1 MQGSGVLVVS
11 SHALLIINSATPT
24 HTHMPL
30 QDITMASDKRRRPDD
45 VLHDGHAP
53 HIDAS
58 PPVTPRPP
66 SCRLPQHGN
75 LLLLL
80 LFVVGGVGRHV
91 TASTPAAAFLLGS
104 GQRAWASRRP
114 GLSWRKSVPG
124 PATVRIPYPR
134 RTQQAQR
141 SSNEEED
148 ETAALARRLFEQSEP
163 PPSLPT
169 ASILPSKKQTTTTRS
184 KGRAASATRRDQL
197 VTGGLLAGA
206 VTATLLNL
214 PPSSMA
220 QAAMTTPLYVD
231 KEVWAPLENYMQN
244 DGRDRQTTYSPKFT
258 AYLARLLINYDY
270 ASMSWWQRKTLLA
283 PRESSQRI
291 NRLLS
296 TKGFEGTFQELD
308 LDQDTFISQDELRAA
323 LSDPEELAKRE
334 RELLAQL
341 QASVNFGLVRYQG
354 REGVDRLC
362 RILRSEFGINRLGKR
377 QLAMLFALMDNLQ
390 PVEAIKQLIAEAEN
404 ASVVGFNVT
413 YPGFGYDA
421 ENPPTVTVSPSP
433 GANATVQ
440 ARVKLAPTG
449 RILKVVLDSPMTG
462 FATPPKLDVS
472 PPIAEGGVRAVCIP
486 KMNGDTIERI
496 ILSNPGR
503 GYSEVDRVSIIV
515 NVEGQPLPWV
525 MRQARPLLEMKVA
538 GVELVDKV
546 KGGGEGYAHD
556 LPIKVEISK
565 PPFPV
570 SAVATAKATAL
581 LSEPNELILRSWLP
595 PTNTTIPVTGLL
607 PNNLVPKYDPCLER
621 FIISPVEELDP
632 NYCIYFEDEFKVVP
646 SQKFSKYFSFLD
658 GPKARDPVEKEREL
672 DATVFWRFALCGALC
687 CSTAHAVLVPLDV
700 VKTKMQASPSKYP
713 SFVSATRRIVDEGG
727 PSALLL
733 GAGPTVLGYLVYGAV
748 SFGLTEYFKRVFLD
762 LAGPEYATFYPFAI
776 LLLASMSAAFFGAV
790 AVTPFEAL
798 RIRSVT
804 SSENGA
810 GEEEDAAEEASRR
823 LESNQSVTSL
833 EDSTRVQEEL
843 EPEAPPPPPTAM
855 VVVAA
860 EADEE
865 GLVSVLAGAA
875 VNGVG
880 NGLGNLGGKDDDKE
894 SGESSSSSSNSSS
907 SVSSSSGGGGG
918 GGVAATAVL
927 EPPMG
932 MVATVGQMLKEGSL
946 GELYAGLGP
955 AVVGEIP
962 FMMAKFAVFDAVSK
976 AIYAVYPT
984 ASETVALS
992 LTVSLLSGMT
1002 AGVAAAAISQP
1013 FDTLTTKVTQYSQ
1026 IKRKGGIVVAV
1037 KDIYGKGGLK
1047 GFFKGTFPR
1056 AVKSAANIA
1065 LQFFLYDFSKRAL
1078 HVSADDIK
1086 VFFDV
1091 ISGLETGR

>member
-1 MQGSGVLVVS
+1 MS
-11 SHALLIINSATPT
+11 
-24 HTHMPL
+24 
-30 QDITMASDKRRRPDD
+30 
-45 VLHDGHAP
+45 
-53 HIDAS
+53 
-58 PPVTPRPP
+58 
-66 SCRLPQHGN
+66 
-75 LLLLL
+75 
-80 LFVVGGVGRHV
+80 
-91 TASTPAAAFLLGS
+91 
-104 GQRAWASRRP
+104 
-114 GLSWRKSVPG
+114 
-124 PATVRIPYPR
+124 
-134 RTQQAQR
+134 
-141 SSNEEED
+141 
-148 ETAALARRLFEQSEP
+148 
-163 PPSLPT
+163 
-169 ASILPSKKQTTTTRS
+169 
-184 KGRAASATRRDQL
+184 
-197 VTGGLLAGA
+197 
-206 VTATLLNL
+206 
-214 PPSSMA
+214 
-220 QAAMTTPLYVD
+220 TPLYVD

-291 NRLLS
+291 SRLLS
-296 TKGFEGTFQELD
+296 TKGFEGTFKELD
-308 LDQDTFISQDELRAA
+308 VDEDTFISQDELRAA
-323 LSDPEELAKRE
+323 LSDPEELVKRE

-341 QASVNFGLVRYQG
+341 QASVNFGLARYQG
-354 REGVDRLC
+354 KEGVDRLC

-404 ASVVGFNVT
+404 ASIVGFNVT

-421 ENPPTVTVSPSP
+421 EKPPTVSVSPSP
-433 GANATVQ
+433 GANATVK

-462 FATPPKLDVS
+462 FSSPPKLEVS

-486 KMNGDTIERI
+486 KMNGDTLERVV
-496 ILSNPGR
+496 LSNPGK

-525 MRQARPLLEMKVA
+525 LRQARPLLEMKVA
-538 GVELVDKV
+538 EVTLLDKV

-570 SAVATAKATAL
+570 SAVATAKATAI

-595 PTNTTIPVTGLL
+595 PTNVTIPVTGLL

-632 NYCIYFEDEFKVVP
+632 NYCIYFEDEFKIVP

-700 VKTKMQASPSKYP
+700 VKTKMQARPSKYP
-713 SFVSATRRIVDEGG
+713 SFLSATRRIVDEGG

-748 SFGLTEYFKRVFLD
+748 SFGLTEYFKRIFLD

-804 SSENGA
+804 SSENGG
-810 GEEEDAAEEASRR
+810 GEDEAAEEAAGR
-823 LESNQSVTSL
+823 LESDQSMTSL
-833 EDSTRVQEEL
+833 EDSTRVQEDL
-843 EPEAPPPPPTAM
+843 EPDAPPPPPTAM
-855 VVVAA
+855 EVVASEA
-860 EADEE
+860 EEEAPPQNLE

-875 VNGVG
+875 INGVG
-880 NGLGNLGGKDDDKE
+880 NIFENLENKDDEKE
-894 SGESSSSSSNSSS
+894 SSESSSTGSSNSGSSSSSTDSSS
-907 SVSSSSGGGGG
+907 SSASSSSISSGGGS
-918 GGVAATAVL
+918 AATAVL

-932 MVATVGQMLKEGSL
+932 MVASVGQMLKEGTL

-962 FMMAKFAVFDAVSK
+962 FMMTKFAVFDAVSK
-976 AIYAVYPT
+976 AIYAIYPS
-984 ASETVALS
+984 ASESVALS

-1002 AGVAAAAISQP
+1002 AGVVAAAISQP
-1013 FDTLTTKVTQYSQ
+1013 LDTLTTKVTQYSQ
-1026 IKRKGGIVVAV
+1026 MKRGGGIVVAV
-1037 KDIYGKGGLK
+1037 KDIYGKGGVK

>member
-1 MQGSGVLVVS
+1 
-11 SHALLIINSATPT
+11 
-24 HTHMPL
+24 
-30 QDITMASDKRRRPDD
+30 MARDKRRRPGDD
-45 VLHDGHAP
+45 YDDDHAP

-66 SCRLPQHGN
+66 SCRLPQRGN

-80 LFVVGGVGRHV
+80 LFVVGVGRQV
-91 TASTPAAAFLLGS
+91 IATTPAATFLLGP
-104 GQRAWASRRP
+104 GQRAWALRRP

-124 PATVRIPYPR
+124 PATVRIPSPR

-141 SSNEEED
+141 SSNEEDD
-148 ETAALARRLFEQSEP
+148 ETTALARRLFEQGEP
-163 PPSLPT
+163 PPSPSP
-169 ASILPSKKQTTTTRS
+169 APILPSNKRS

-214 PPSSMA
+214 PPSMA
-220 QAAMTTPLYVD
+220 EAAMTTPLYVD

-308 LDQDTFISQDELRAA
+308 LDGDTFISQDELRAA

-462 FATPPKLDVS
+462 FTTPPKLEVS

-496 ILSNPGR
+496 VLSNPGK
-503 GYSEVDRVSIIV
+503 GYTEVDRVSIIV
-515 NVEGQPLPWV
+515 NMEGQPLPWV
-525 MRQARPLLEMKVA
+525 LRQARPLLEMKVA
-538 GVELVDKV
+538 AVELVDKK

-810 GEEEDAAEEASRR
+810 GEEEDAAEEALRR
-823 LESNQSVTSL
+823 LESNQSFTSL

-843 EPEAPPPPPTAM
+843 EPEAPPPPPLAM
-855 VVVAA
+855 EVVAA
-860 EADEE
+860 EADEEAPPQNLE

-875 VNGVG
+875 VTGVG
-880 NGLGNLGGKDDDKE
+880 NGLENLVGKIDDKE
-894 SGESSSSSSNSSS
+894 SSESTSSSSSSS
-907 SVSSSSGGGGG
+907 SVSNGSGGGGG
-918 GGVAATAVL
+918 GVGATAVM

-932 MVATVGQMLKEGSL
+932 MVATVGQMAKEGSL

-1026 IKRKGGIVVAV
+1026 MKRKGGIVLAV
-1037 KDIYGKGGLK
+1037 KDIYGKGGVK

>member
-1 MQGSGVLVVS
+1 
-11 SHALLIINSATPT
+11 
-24 HTHMPL
+24 
-30 QDITMASDKRRRPDD
+30 MARDKRRRPGYDCYN
-45 VLHDGHAP
+45 GHAP
-53 HIDAS
+53 QIDAS
-58 PPVTPRPP
+58 LPVAPPL
-66 SCRLPQHGN
+66 SSYCLPKRRS

-80 LFVVGGVGRHV
+80 LIVVGIVGRQV
-91 TASTPAAAFLLGS
+91 TASTPAAAFLLGPR
-104 GQRAWASRRP
+104 QHAWASKRHT
-114 GLSWRKSVPG
+114 LSWRTYLPG
-124 PATVRIPYPR
+124 PVTVRITSSR
-134 RTQQAQR
+134 RVHAHR

-148 ETAALARRLFEQSEP
+148 ETTALARRLFDQSEP
-163 PPSLPT
+163 PSPPMTSVL
-169 ASILPSKKQTTTTRS
+169 SSKKQMTTMRG
-184 KGRAASATRRDQL
+184 KGRVASATRRDQL
-197 VTGGLLAGA
+197 VTGGLLAGTLA
-206 VTATLLNL
+206 ATLLNL
-214 PPSSMA
+214 PPKNSVA
-220 QAAMTTPLYVD
+220 QAAMSTPLYVD

-270 ASMSWWQRKTLLA
+270 ASMSWWQRKTFLA

-291 NRLLS
+291 SRLLS
-296 TKGFEGTFQELD
+296 TKGFEGTFKELD
-308 LDQDTFISQDELRAA
+308 VDEDNFISQDELRAA
-323 LSDPEELAKRE
+323 LSDPEELVKRE

-341 QASVNFGLVRYQG
+341 QASVNFGLARYQG
-354 REGVDRLC
+354 KEGVDRLC

-377 QLAMLFALMDNLQ
+377 QLANLFALMDNLQ
-390 PVEAIKQLIAEAEN
+390 PVEVIKQLIAEAEN
-404 ASVVGFNVT
+404 ASIVGFNVT

-421 ENPPTVTVSPSP
+421 EKPPTVTVSASP
-433 GANATVQ
+433 GANATVK
-440 ARVKLAPTG
+440 ARVKLSPTG

-462 FATPPKLDVS
+462 FSSPPKLEVS

-486 KMNGDTIERI
+486 KMNGDTLERVV
-496 ILSNPGR
+496 LSNPGE
-503 GYSEVDRVSIIV
+503 GYSEMDRVSIIV

-525 MRQARPLLEMKVA
+525 LRQARPLLEMKVA
-538 GVELVDKV
+538 EVTLLDKV

-570 SAVATAKATAL
+570 SAVATAKATAI

-595 PTNTTIPVTGLL
+595 PTNITIPVTGLL

-632 NYCIYFEDEFKVVP
+632 NYCIYFEDEFKIVP

-658 GPKARDPVEKEREL
+658 GPKARDPVEREREL

-713 SFVSATRRIVDEGG
+713 SFLSATRRIVDEGG
-727 PSALLL
+727 LSALLL

-748 SFGLTEYFKRVFLD
+748 SFGLTEYFKRIFLD

-804 SSENGA
+804 SSENGG
-810 GEEEDAAEEASRR
+810 GEDEAAEEAAGR
-823 LESNQSVTSL
+823 LESDQSMTSL
-833 EDSTRVQEEL
+833 EDSTRVREEL
-843 EPEAPPPPPTAM
+843 EPDAPPPPPTAM
-855 VVVAA
+855 EVVASEA
-860 EADEE
+860 EEEAPPQNLE

-875 VNGVG
+875 INGVG
-880 NGLGNLGGKDDDKE
+880 NIFENLENKDDDKK
-894 SGESSSSSSNSSS
+894 SCESSSSGSSNSG
-907 SVSSSSGGGGG
+907 SSSSTDSSSSSASKGSISSGSGS
-918 GGVAATAVL
+918 AATAVL

-932 MVATVGQMLKEGSL
+932 MVATVEQMLKEGTL

-962 FMMAKFAVFDAVSK
+962 FMMTKFAVFDAVSK
-976 AIYAVYPT
+976 AIYAIYPS
-984 ASETVALS
+984 ASESVALS

-1013 FDTLTTKVTQYSQ
+1013 LDTLTTKVTQYSQ
-1026 IKRKGGIVVAV
+1026 MKRGGGIVAAI
-1037 KDIYGKGGLK
+1037 KDIYGKGGVK

-1091 ISGLETGR
+1091 ISGLETGK

>member
-1 MQGSGVLVVS
+1 
-11 SHALLIINSATPT
+11 
-24 HTHMPL
+24 
-30 QDITMASDKRRRPDD
+30 MARDKRRRPGDD
-45 VLHDGHAP
+45 NYNGHAP
-53 HIDAS
+53 HIDVS
-58 PPVTPRPP
+58 PPVTPRQS
-66 SCRLPQHGN
+66 SCHLSQRGN

-80 LFVVGGVGRHV
+80 LFVVGVGRQV
-91 TASTPAAAFLLGS
+91 TASTPATAFLLGP
-104 GQRAWASRRP
+104 GQRAWASRRH

-124 PATVRIPYPR
+124 PATVRIPAPR
-134 RTQQAQR
+134 RAQQALR

-163 PPSLPT
+163 SPPSPIT
-169 ASILPSKKQTTTTRS
+169 SILSSKKQTTTPRS

-214 PPSSMA
+214 PPASSMA
-220 QAAMTTPLYVD
+220 QAAMSIPLYVD

-308 LDQDTFISQDELRAA
+308 LNEDTFISQDELRAA

-341 QASVNFGLVRYQG
+341 QASVNFGLIRYQG
-354 REGVDRLC
+354 KEGVDRLC

-449 RILKVVLDSPMTG
+449 RILKVVLDSPMAG
-462 FATPPKLDVS
+462 FSSPPKLEVS

-486 KMNGDTIERI
+486 KMNGDTLERI
-496 ILSNPGR
+496 VLSNPGK

-515 NVEGQPLPWV
+515 NVEGQPIPWV
-525 MRQARPLLEMKVA
+525 LRQARPLLEMKVA
-538 GVELVDKV
+538 GVELMDKV

-570 SAVATAKATAL
+570 SAVATAKATPL

-595 PTNTTIPVTGLL
+595 PINSTIPVTGLL

-687 CSTAHAVLVPLDV
+687 CSTAHAILVPLDV

-733 GAGPTVLGYLVYGAV
+733 GAGPTALGYLVYGAV

-810 GEEEDAAEEASRR
+810 GEEEDAAEEALRR
-823 LESNQSVTSL
+823 LASNQSVSSL
-833 EDSTRVQEEL
+833 EDTERVQEEL
-843 EPEAPPPPPTAM
+843 EPEVLPPPPTAM
-855 VVVAA
+855 EMVAA
-860 EADEE
+860 EADKEAPPQNFE
-865 GLVSVLAGAA
+865 GLFSVLASAA
-875 VNGVG
+875 VTRVG
-880 NGLGNLGGKDDDKE
+880 NGLGNFVGKDDEKE
-894 SGESSSSSSNSSS
+894 SSESNSSSSSSSSLSSS
-907 SVSSSSGGGGG
+907 SSSSGGGT
-918 GGVAATAVL
+918 AATAVL
-927 EPPMG
+927 VPPMG
-932 MVATVGQMLKEGSL
+932 MFATVGQMQKEGSL

-984 ASETVALS
+984 ASESVALS

-1026 IKRKGGIVVAV
+1026 MKREGGIVLAV
-1037 KDIYGKGGLK
+1037 KDIYGKDGLK